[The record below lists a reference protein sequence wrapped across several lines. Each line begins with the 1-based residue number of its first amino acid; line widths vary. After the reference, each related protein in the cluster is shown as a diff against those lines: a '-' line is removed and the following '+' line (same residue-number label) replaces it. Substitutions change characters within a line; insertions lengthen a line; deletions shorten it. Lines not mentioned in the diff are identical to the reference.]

1 MELAQLSFLVI
12 LLVSSPPETFV
23 DNVLLRF
30 KINIILTLHE
40 SWADHGEIPVNASSS
55 FCM

>member
-12 LLVSSPPETFV
+12 LLVSSLPETFV

-40 SWADHGEIPVNASSS
+40 S
-55 FCM
+55 

>member
-23 DNVLLRF
+23 DTVLLRF

-40 SWADHGEIPVNASSS
+40 S
-55 FCM
+55 